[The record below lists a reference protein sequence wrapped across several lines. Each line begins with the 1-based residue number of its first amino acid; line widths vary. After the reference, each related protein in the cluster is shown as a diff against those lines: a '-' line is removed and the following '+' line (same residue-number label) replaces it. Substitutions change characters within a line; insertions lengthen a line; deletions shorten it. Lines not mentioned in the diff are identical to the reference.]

1 MPPSV
6 AKAPEPIADLV
17 EAVAA
22 STGVYDRPPSPG
34 GPGRRRT
41 DVALIALVFLL
52 VGGGGATTLGGLL
65 GGTDAKAAL
74 ERTTEA
80 LDRTTA
86 LEGELR
92 DTRADLELRVVAL
105 TDKVTLNT
113 GRVHEV
119 ETNSA
124 RMLRQ
129 QARVLAWLV
138 EASQRQSAALAAVAK
153 ASGVDVDLSTPALLP
168 EVGQ

>member
-6 AKAPEPIADLV
+6 AKAPEPVADLV
-17 EAVAA
+17 EAVSA

-34 GPGRRRT
+34 GGPDRRRT
-41 DVALIALVFLL
+41 DVALYVLLAVL

-74 ERTTEA
+74 ERTT
-80 LDRTTA
+80 A
-86 LEGELR
+86 LEV
-92 DTRADLELRVVAL
+92 RVVAL
-105 TDKVTLNT
+105 ADQVTLNT